1 MAGLLGVCC
10 LSLQAKDSKG
20 LKHQYDE
27 YNTGYFHGRLPKNT
41 VIGWGPDPGSYA
53 YTTNDGGVFII
64 NFSTSYNIGSR
75 YEELTLLHEMC
86 HVQEWNEAVKKNLH
100 GPKWKVCMYKLKL
113 AGAFD
118 ELLIEAN

>member
-1 MAGLLGVCC
+1 MAGLLGMCC

-27 YNTGYFHGRLPKNT
+27 YNTGYFHGRLPKNI
-41 VIGWGPDPGSYA
+41 VINRRTDPSSYA
-53 YTTNDGGVFII
+53 YTTKDDGVFII
-64 NFSTSYNIGSR
+64 TFSKSYNTGSR

-86 HVQEWNEAVKKNLH
+86 HVQEWDEAEKTNLH
-100 GPKWKVCMYKLKL
+100 GPKWRVCMYKLKL